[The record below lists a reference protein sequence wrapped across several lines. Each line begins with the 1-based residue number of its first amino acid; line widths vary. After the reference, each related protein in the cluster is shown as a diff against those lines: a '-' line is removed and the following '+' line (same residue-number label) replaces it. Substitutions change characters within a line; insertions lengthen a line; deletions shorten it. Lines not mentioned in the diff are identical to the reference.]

1 MNRRTFAVVLLLAAL
16 SLGACATAPSC
27 VPVAIVV
34 AAKERRTRVGLEPGT
49 LQTTETGR
57 IREVL
62 RESFVPEY
70 WLKDTQGRWDQ
81 VSEATWRTAEVG
93 QRAEVCR

>member
-1 MNRRTFAVVLLLAAL
+1 MNRRTLTVILTLSAF

-27 VPVAIVV
+27 TSVSIVV
-34 AAKERRTRVGLEPGT
+34 AAKERRTRLGLEPGM
-49 LQTTETGR
+49 LRTTETGQ
-57 IREVL
+57 IREVP

-70 WLKDTQGRWDQ
+70 WLKDSQGRWDK
-81 VSEATWRTAEVG
+81 VSEATWRVAEVG